1 MECEKLG
8 KLGLEGLLLLENSGP
23 IGQNYTHVSANGL
36 HILCN
41 EDSVLLGLIPKCI
54 KALSKGE
61 HRVLQ
66 VRRGTRW
73 GRL

>member
-8 KLGLEGLLLLENSGP
+8 KLGLEGLLLLENSSLV
-23 IGQNYTHVSANGL
+23 GQNCTHVSAEGL

-54 KALSKGE
+54 KTISKGE
-61 HRVLQ
+61 HQVL
-66 VRRGTRW
+66 
-73 GRL
+73 